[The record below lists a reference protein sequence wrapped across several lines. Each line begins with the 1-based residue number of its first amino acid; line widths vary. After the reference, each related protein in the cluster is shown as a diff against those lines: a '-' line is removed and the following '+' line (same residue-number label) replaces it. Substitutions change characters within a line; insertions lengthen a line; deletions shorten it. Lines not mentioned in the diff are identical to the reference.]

1 MLSQDAV
8 WNLFNPASETT
19 PDTRQWFPFA
29 FTPATVPGFAEY
41 KATYSHFRI
50 LKAKLYISRNVV
62 GAEGVT
68 NNYLVVG
75 SRPFAAVTRPG
86 NTAAYPYSY
95 VPPQKE
101 ADLRQARWQ
110 KIYYPSTVRNVVTAS
125 FHPYTLMEAYG
136 PMISSSGGNLW
147 PRIWEGRKWM
157 PFSWIDAPRTSGGG
171 DGVAFYGPYMVIDT
185 STGEL
190 PKPGTSGQVGVECT
204 LRISVNSEGRDE
216 SLSTVNAPSRL
227 RRSLSLC
234 FPFAAPP
241 HRAANGNKETKQT
254 PSGQICPTVRC
265 SGSGPSITPTS
276 SLTSSTFT
284 PGRPRELGPPQ
295 QK

>member
-1 MLSQDAV
+1 MAWSYRTRRTFTRTARRSFRRRSVARPRYNRRRWGTRRVAKKTVSSVVMLSQDAV
-8 WNLFNPASETT
+8 WNLFNPANETT
-19 PDTRQWFPFA
+19 PDTRQWFPLA

-50 LKAKLYISRNVV
+50 LKAKLYISRHVV

-86 NTAAYPYSY
+86 NTVAYPYSY

-157 PFSWIDAPRTSGGG
+157 PFSWIDTPRAGFGG

-204 LRISVNSEGRDE
+204 LRISVQ
-216 SLSTVNAPSRL
+216 
-227 RRSLSLC
+227 
-234 FPFAAPP
+234 F
-241 HRAANGNKETKQT
+241 K
-254 PSGQICPTVRC
+254 GQR
-265 SGSGPSITPTS
+265 
-276 SLTSSTFT
+276 
-284 PGRPRELGPPQ
+284 
-295 QK
+295 

>member
-1 MLSQDAV
+1 MAWSYRTRRTFTRTARRSFRRRSVSRPRYNRRRWGTRRAAKKTVSSVVMLSQDAV

-204 LRISVNSEGRDE
+204 LRISVQFR
-216 SLSTVNAPSRL
+216 
-227 RRSLSLC
+227 
-234 FPFAAPP
+234 
-241 HRAANGNKETKQT
+241 
-254 PSGQICPTVRC
+254 GQR
-265 SGSGPSITPTS
+265 
-276 SLTSSTFT
+276 
-284 PGRPRELGPPQ
+284 
-295 QK
+295 

>member
-1 MLSQDAV
+1 M
-8 WNLFNPASETT
+8 
-19 PDTRQWFPFA
+19 
-29 FTPATVPGFAEY
+29 
-41 KATYSHFRI
+41 
-50 LKAKLYISRNVV
+50 YISRNVV

-185 STGEL
+185 STGSCPSRAL
-190 PKPGTSGQVGVECT
+190 VVRLVSNVPCAYLS
-204 LRISVNSEGRDE
+204 NSEGRDE

-227 RRSLSLC
+227 RRSLSL
-234 FPFAAPP
+234 FSFRGP
-241 HRAANGNKETKQT
+241 HPTGPRMGNKETKQT

-295 QK
+295 RSE

>member
-1 MLSQDAV
+1 MAWSYRSRRTFTRTARRSFRRRSVARPRYNRRRWGTRRAAKKTVSSVVMLSQDAV
-8 WNLFNPASETT
+8 WNLFNPSSETT

-157 PFSWIDAPRTSGGG
+157 PFSWIDTPRTSGGG

-204 LRISVNSEGRDE
+204 LRISVQFR
-216 SLSTVNAPSRL
+216 
-227 RRSLSLC
+227 
-234 FPFAAPP
+234 
-241 HRAANGNKETKQT
+241 
-254 PSGQICPTVRC
+254 GQR
-265 SGSGPSITPTS
+265 
-276 SLTSSTFT
+276 
-284 PGRPRELGPPQ
+284 
-295 QK
+295 